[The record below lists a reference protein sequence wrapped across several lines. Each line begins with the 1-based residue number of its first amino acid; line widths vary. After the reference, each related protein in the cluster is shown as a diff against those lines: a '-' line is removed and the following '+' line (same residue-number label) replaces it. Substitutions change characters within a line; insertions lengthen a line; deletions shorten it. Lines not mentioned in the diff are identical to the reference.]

1 MAKRF
6 LAAIAAA
13 LMIVM
18 APASAAAAVPAAAD
32 SDIAVLAAA
41 DPDIAVLAAA
51 GPGGAVSDTGI
62 PAAAVSDT
70 ASLKK
75 DSVSKTGLP
84 GSFRLSCDEW
94 SASRVKKVG
103 ERRAAQVSRQGLDT
117 LRVSGSGQPSPAGL
131 ALVKEEI
138 LKKAPE
144 GTEIWIVDLRQETH
158 FYADDAAMII
168 TDSDNTA
175 NRGMST
181 EEVLLLEQ
189 ETIRT
194 LAGGELAG
202 KNLFTEQQAAEALG
216 MHYVRFAI
224 TDHYFPEPDMVDEI
238 VRFYHALPE
247 NAWVHFH
254 CRAGHGRTTSLCLMF
269 DILRNPYL
277 DYETLALRQYLLGGK
292 NLLEK
297 SSGHSLDGILKK
309 QPEMLPLFYQYVNS
323 ERFSASPLSWSEWLR
338 RRETDSSGTQQKVAG
353 IVRKPV

>member
-13 LMIVM
+13 LMIMM

-41 DPDIAVLAAA
+41 
-51 GPGGAVSDTGI
+51 GPGDAGSGTVFPAGA
-62 PAAAVSDT
+62 ASDT

-75 DSVSKTGLP
+75 DSVSKKGLP

-103 ERRAAQVSRQGLDT
+103 ERKAAQVSRQGLDT

-168 TDSDNTA
+168 TDSGNTDFVME
-175 NRGMST
+175 RG
-181 EEVLLLEQ
+181 
-189 ETIRT
+189 
-194 LAGGELAG
+194 
-202 KNLFTEQQAAEALG
+202 LG
-216 MHYVRFAI
+216 IF
-224 TDHYFPEPDMVDEI
+224 
-238 VRFYHALPE
+238 
-247 NAWVHFH
+247 
-254 CRAGHGRTTSLCLMF
+254 
-269 DILRNPYL
+269 
-277 DYETLALRQYLLGGK
+277 LG
-292 NLLEK
+292 
-297 SSGHSLDGILKK
+297 
-309 QPEMLPLFYQYVNS
+309 
-323 ERFSASPLSWSEWLR
+323 
-338 RRETDSSGTQQKVAG
+338 
-353 IVRKPV
+353 

>member
-18 APASAAAAVPAAAD
+18 APASAAAAVVP
-32 SDIAVLAAA
+32 AAA

-117 LRVSGSGQPSPAGL
+117 LRISGSGQPSPAGL

-158 FYADDAAMII
+158 FFADDAAMII

-189 ETIRT
+189 ELIRT
-194 LAGGELAG
+194 QADGKLAG

-309 QPEMLPLFYQYVNS
+309 QPEMLPLFYEYVNS
-323 ERFSASPLSWSEWLR
+323 ERYSASPLSWSEWLS
-338 RRETDSSGTQQKVAG
+338 RRETDSNEVQQRVAG
-353 IVRKPV
+353 TIRKQI